1 MTKNSK
7 ATLGALLGYS
17 IFGFSFLFSKT
28 ALGFASP
35 FFLLGVRFLLAFLA
49 LNIVLLFGKAKIS
62 LEGKPL
68 GSLLLLGFIQPV
80 CYFIFETYGINST
93 SAAFSGVMIG
103 MVPVVGLI
111 FGILFLKEK
120 CSLLQGACTVF
131 SVFGV
136 YLTTSGGFGNVSAK
150 GFLLLFGAVVSAA
163 LFTILSRKTAE
174 HFSAFERTY
183 VMFLLG
189 SAVFIPMAIL
199 EHGSDLSLMLKPF
212 PEPLFW
218 VSVLYL
224 AVVSSVCAFLL
235 INSALNHIPAGRAL
249 IFSNFTTVISV
260 LAGIFIMG
268 DSFSAVQLLGIGIIT
283 LSVFGVSYQKEKK

>member
-1 MTKNSK
+1 MPFWFT
-7 ATLGALLGYS
+7 A
-17 IFGFSFLFSKT
+17 FSVSVFFSKNG
-28 ALGFASP
+28 LG
-35 FFLLGVRFLLAFLA
+35 LC
-49 LNIVLLFGKAKIS
+49 
-62 LEGKPL
+62 KP
-68 GSLLLLGFIQPV
+68 
-80 CYFIFETYGINST
+80 
-93 SAAFSGVMIG
+93 
-103 MVPVVGLI
+103 
-111 FGILFLKEK
+111 
-120 CSLLQGACTVF
+120 VF
-131 SVFGV
+131 S
-136 YLTTSGGFGNVSAK
+136 SR
-150 GFLLLFGAVVSAA
+150 GAVVSAA

-189 SAVFIPMAIL
+189 SAVFIPMAL
-199 EHGSDLSLMLKPF
+199 FAHGSDLSLMFNPF
-212 PEPLFW
+212 SEPLFR

-283 LSVFGVSYQKEKK
+283 LSVFGVSYKNQNQ